1 MRRWIAPSIVL
12 LSVVIT
18 AIVFP
23 RLPETIPTHWNT
35 NGDIDGWS
43 GRWFVWMLPV
53 ALAMLWAMIRW
64 LPAIDPR
71 GANYARFAGA
81 FEGIFIL
88 LMLFIFGLH
97 VVILSAALGKDVSVE
112 RLAPAGLGLLLI
124 GLGILL
130 PRARPNWF
138 VGIRTPWTLSN
149 DRVWERTHRFGG
161 QLFIVAG
168 VLIVIAAF
176 ISSRLAFP
184 VMIWSCALAAVILLV
199 YSFVAWRQEAGHT
212 SS

>member
-1 MRRWIAPSIVL
+1 MRKWIAPSIVL

-18 AIVFP
+18 AIVYP
-23 RLPETIPTHWNT
+23 RLPAIIPTHWDT
-35 NGDIDGWS
+35 NGEINGWS
-43 GRWFVWMLPV
+43 GRWFVWVLPL

-64 LPAIDPR
+64 LPTIDPR

-97 VVILSAALGKDVSVE
+97 MVILGAALGRNVSVE
-112 RLAPAGLGLLLI
+112 RLAPGGLGLLLI

-168 VLIVIAAF
+168 AIIVIAAF
-176 ISSRLAFP
+176 ISSQLAFP
-184 VMIWSCALAAVILLV
+184 VMIWACAVSAVVLLV
-199 YSFVAWRQEAGHT
+199 YSYVAWRKEAGHP
-212 SS
+212 SQ